1 MEAYAL
7 FWSDHFCLHIL
18 LAFAGTL
25 VFVDLI
31 EVIPGLDA
39 GLGVYL
45 TLPLLIAAML
55 EGRNRM
61 RVFQDVP
68 SAGQSWLAALG
79 MGALTLL
86 LVIAGTVVDW
96 LFLPHASDN
105 ALVYRVATDGLFV
118 AVCAGCAVG
127 LLRVGYAIG
136 VTSEMRSKRVRNE

>member
-1 MEAYAL
+1 MA
-7 FWSDHFCLHIL
+7 
-18 LAFAGTL
+18 
-25 VFVDLI
+25 VDLI

-61 RVFQDVP
+61 HLFQDVP

-86 LVIAGTVVDW
+86 LVVTGTVVDW
-96 LFLPHASDN
+96 LFLTHAPDK
-105 ALVYRVATDGLFV
+105 APVYSAATDWLFV

-136 VTSEMRSKRVRNE
+136 VTSEMRSQRVRNE

>member
-61 RVFQDVP
+61 RLFQDVP

-86 LVIAGTVVDW
+86 LVVTGTVVDW

-105 ALVYRVATDGLFV
+105 APVHGGATD
-118 AVCAGCAVG
+118 
-127 LLRVGYAIG
+127 
-136 VTSEMRSKRVRNE
+136 